1 MEMTT
6 MSTAT
11 KANAGL
17 EVRPLEEHELEI
29 VSGASNPGVQP
40 FSNAAQQ
47 AFSAY
52 ELWGMLEPINSPVNT
67 PNWVGKLG

>member
-1 MEMTT
+1 
-6 MSTAT
+6 MSTTT

-17 EVRPLEEHELEI
+17 EVHPLEDRELEI
-29 VSGASNPGVQP
+29 VSGAGILATP

-52 ELWGMLEPINSPVNT
+52 ELWGMLEPVRSPLNM
-67 PNWVGKLG
+67 PNWGGKLGYG